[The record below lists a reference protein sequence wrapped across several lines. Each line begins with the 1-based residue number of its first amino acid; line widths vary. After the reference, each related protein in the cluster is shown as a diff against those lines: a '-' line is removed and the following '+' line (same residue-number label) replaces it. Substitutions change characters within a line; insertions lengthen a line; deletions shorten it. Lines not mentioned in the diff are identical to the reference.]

1 MKSYIFIIFLLT
13 GAFAYGHG
21 GKKHSD
27 GEDQQLQ
34 PRGSSRSERLAF
46 TEINSEYTAKIKN
59 IFKRAC
65 FDCHSNQ
72 TNLPWYYRVPGVK
85 HMIDNDIEKAKKH
98 LNFSGDFPFSSHDT
112 PANDLRS
119 IASSITNNEMPP
131 FKYKIL
137 HLDSTLTDTDKKTIL
152 SWVNN
157 LLEKL

>member
-1 MKSYIFIIFLLT
+1 
-13 GAFAYGHG
+13 
-21 GKKHSD
+21 
-27 GEDQQLQ
+27 
-34 PRGSSRSERLAF
+34 
-46 TEINSEYTAKIKN
+46 
-59 IFKRAC
+59 
-65 FDCHSNQ
+65 
-72 TNLPWYYRVPGVK
+72 
-85 HMIDNDIEKAKKH
+85 MIDNDIEKAKKH